1 MKKILA
7 ILLVFALLALSLI
20 ACGNTPKIQ
29 KYTWEFL
36 SATKNDEPVVIVGKL
51 TAKGGDLTLVD
62 EWRNETYTGT
72 YSGREEFSPT
82 AADYDITLN
91 GTKGRAVL
99 TVGENNKGETVAN
112 LTFYLGDYTLV
123 FVPKEK

>member
-1 MKKILA
+1 MKKTLA

-112 LTFYLGDYTLV
+112 LTFYLGD
-123 FVPKEK
+123 